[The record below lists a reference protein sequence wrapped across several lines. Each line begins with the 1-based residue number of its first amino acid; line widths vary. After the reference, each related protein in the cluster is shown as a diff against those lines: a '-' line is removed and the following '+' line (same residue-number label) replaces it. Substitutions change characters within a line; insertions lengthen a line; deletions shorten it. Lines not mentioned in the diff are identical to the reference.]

1 MTVKVIKKFKD
12 KYSLKMHE
20 VGDIMEVDE
29 KRYEE
34 IKDFV
39 DVKTTKK
46 KTTKSKGE
54 SQE

>member
-12 KYSLKMHE
+12 KYTLKMYE
-20 VGDIMEVDE
+20 IGDIIEVDE

-39 DVKTTKK
+39 NVKTTKK
-46 KTTKSKGE
+46 KTKKSKGE